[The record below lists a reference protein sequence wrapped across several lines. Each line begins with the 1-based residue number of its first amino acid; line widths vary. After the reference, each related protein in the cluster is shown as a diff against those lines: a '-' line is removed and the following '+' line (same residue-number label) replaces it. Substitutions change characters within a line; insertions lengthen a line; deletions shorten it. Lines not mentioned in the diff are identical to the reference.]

1 MGKIKDKVEMEL
13 KPYETMC
20 EQTTEHLKMLITGGI
35 EASAEEILTVAKA
48 LGVIIDIKKDI
59 VEKCYKMQIMEAME
73 ENADD
78 YGDTWDENGRKFYPR
93 MRDSRGRFMRGYE
106 EPIRANMHMP
116 EDMNM
121 SRNMDRDMD
130 RYTNRRMY
138 TEPMAESKLDK
149 ALKAYKDARTNHPND
164 RTMSQE
170 KINRVMD
177 EVVAMV
183 HELEPHFDNA
193 EKTIVRTKFTNM
205 ANSIQ

>member
-1 MGKIKDKVEMEL
+1 MHKW
-13 KPYETMC
+13 
-20 EQTTEHLKMLITGGI
+20 
-35 EASAEEILTVAKA
+35 AK
-48 LGVIIDIKKDI
+48 
-59 VEKCYKMQIMEAME
+59 QIMDCVKTKVDGMGMDNIDESQLCEFEKWTCIAKNIAQYDYHYKIIEAME
-73 ENADD
+73 EAEYGED
-78 YGDTWDENGRKFYPR
+78 YDYKGRKFYPR
-93 MRDSRGRFMRGYE
+93 MRDSQGRFMRGYE
-106 EPIRANMHMP
+106 EPMRANMHMP